1 MDIQFCG
8 NLSPDN
14 PAEGICDAY
23 RLSGITDIDDLIAAH
38 RKLTDAHPD
47 CRLLLSL
54 DDVHQ
59 ARYTSGHARNNLGLD
74 DVTPL
79 DIAGLPAECFEN
91 GEYIGYMTTKAEFP
105 ICVRNFTAL
114 VAKVS
119 FQDACDFG
127 LTLDEAGLQ
136 AWIRYQQEPVSL
148 LEQPLSAIVVP
159 VEHAALAL
167 AAFPNGYFEPDLG
180 PEQNH
185 AVAQHFA
192 DSHGYELI
200 GVGASYLGFLRA
212 EPADSSVAQALAD
225 DLCALYNTPDEQRSL
240 RATTFAKAIEGRRYL
255 WLRYVE

>member
-8 NLSPDN
+8 NLTRGN
-14 PAEGICDAY
+14 PAEGICDEY
-23 RLSGITDIDDLIAAH
+23 RLSGITHIDELISAYQ
-38 RKLTDAHPD
+38 KLAGEHPG

-105 ICVRNFTAL
+105 ICVRNFKAL
-114 VAKVS
+114 VATAS
-119 FQDACDFG
+119 FKAACEFG
-127 LTLDEAGLQ
+127 LTLDDEALQ
-136 AWIRYQQEPVSL
+136 EWGGYQEHPVSM

-159 VEHAALAL
+159 VERAALAL

-180 PEQNH
+180 PEHNH

-192 DSHGYELI
+192 DKHGYELI

-225 DLCALYNTPDEQRSL
+225 DLCTLYNSTDEQRLSRL
-240 RATTFAKAIEGRRYL
+240 STFAKAIEGRRYL